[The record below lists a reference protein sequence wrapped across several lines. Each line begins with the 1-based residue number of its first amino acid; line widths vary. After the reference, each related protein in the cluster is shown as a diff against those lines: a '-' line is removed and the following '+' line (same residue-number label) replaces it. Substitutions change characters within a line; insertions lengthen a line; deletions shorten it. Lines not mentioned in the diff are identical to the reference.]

1 MNKRKTAEFVEPE
14 IVLDIKRHARG
25 TLLEK

>member
-1 MNKRKTAEFVEPE
+1 MNKRKTADFVEPE
-14 IVLDIKRHARG
+14 IVLDIKRHVRG